1 MDARTCLKLQLEQ
14 LIAKLNI
21 PEESKPTPAHFLET
35 ALLWLPPVRYL
46 CTKQPHYLVFHKGHL
61 DTVSSVA
68 KGAALLLLPML
79 ISVQTKNTV
88 LNLTVVQKRILASKQ
103 EIQIVLKH
111 SFYLPLLTGSS
122 SQPLAAQVTFP

>member
-1 MDARTCLKLQLEQ
+1 MDVRACLKLLLEQ
-14 LIAKLNI
+14 LIAKLKI

-46 CTKQPHYLVFHKGHL
+46 STKQTQYLEFHKGHS
-61 DTVSSVA
+61 DTASSAA

-79 ISVQTKNTV
+79 ISAQTKNTV
-88 LNLTVVQKRILASKQ
+88 LNLTVVHILASKQ
-103 EIQIVLKH
+103 ETGIVLKH
-111 SFYLPLLTGSS
+111 LSYLSVLTESS

>member
-1 MDARTCLKLQLEQ
+1 MQKLE
-14 LIAKLNI
+14 I

-35 ALLWLPPVRYL
+35 ALLWLPPVRHL
-46 CTKQPHYLVFHKGHL
+46 CTKHTHYLVFHKSHL

-88 LNLTVVQKRILASKQ
+88 LNLTVVQKHILASKQ
-103 EIQIVLKH
+103 ETEIVLKH
-111 SFYLPLLTGSS
+111 LSYLSLLTESS
-122 SQPLAAQVTFP
+122 SQPLVAQVTFP